1 MCDGFLAGRNFDT
14 ENSTFLTLNETGGGC
29 STPPKRPPNT
39 TKFRDFS
46 YFYLTSLKTKKQDF
60 WFFTAIFSVSK
71 GMVLKKT
78 HHLTHIFNPIPNRV
92 NLSLNR
98 PFYFYYFFKKFF
110 PVKKSQRLD
119 FLDFEE
125 ENKADQPPNTKIKT
139 LFF

>member
-1 MCDGFLAGRNFDT
+1 MKDVWWFFSWSKFWHWKFHFFNPKWDGWG
-14 ENSTFLTLNETGGGC
+14 
-29 STPPKRPPNT
+29 PPNT
-39 TKFRDFS
+39 PKFRDFS
-46 YFYLTSLKTKKQDF
+46 YFYMTSLKTKKQDF

-71 GMVLKKT
+71 GMVLKKP

-110 PVKKSQRLD
+110 PVKKSQILD